1 MLAMLARCALVACC
15 VNLSRRSNPT
25 AKRRAIRSSQWT
37 LRIQSACFLADCRF
51 CRKSSEIQSARELK
65 VRRSEEHTSELQSLM
80 RITYAVF
87 CLKKKIQVSTITT
100 SSYDSKLYAAPTWHE
115 VH

>member
-65 VRRSEEHTSELQSLM
+65 VRCEDRKSVVSGKSVAVRGDVGGR
-80 RITYAVF
+80 RI
-87 CLKKKIQVSTITT
+87 LKKKKDDKSERIINRERRETL
-100 SSYDSKLYAAPTWHE
+100 K
-115 VH
+115 